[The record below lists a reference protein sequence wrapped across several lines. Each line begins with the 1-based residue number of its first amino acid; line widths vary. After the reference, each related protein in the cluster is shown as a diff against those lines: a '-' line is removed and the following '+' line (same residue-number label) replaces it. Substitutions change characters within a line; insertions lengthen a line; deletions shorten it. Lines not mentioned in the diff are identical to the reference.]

1 MGEALALVSES
12 RKNEQYYKI
21 GGRRWDS
28 LAWWLRPEY
37 EDEWGIRTNLAAD
50 MADINGADEVDSSM
64 SALVVGYK
72 PQQQQ

>member
-1 MGEALALVSES
+1 MGEVLALVSES

-28 LAWWLRPEY
+28 LAWWLRSEY
-37 EDEWGIRTNLAAD
+37 EDELGIRTNLAAD
-50 MADINGADEVDSSM
+50 MADINGADKVNSSM
-64 SALVVGYK
+64 SASVVGSK